1 MLLVMVLLPL
11 ASAQKM
17 FRISVQ
23 QRPGANQRSTQE
35 RAHYESR
42 VAFMS
47 TLLALNDADANNSST
62 SPSSPTPSPTLI
74 EGDDPLNVGL
84 KATRPEG
91 PNITPALRSEPIA
104 KRQLSHLDHVEHELQ
119 KRAYVGV
126 APVRGDALD
135 TQWVAAMLIGSPTQ
149 EFSVVFDTGSSDL
162 WVSSVSCVSSTC
174 MGLRRFNPQRS
185 SSFRQDNRQWAVTYA
200 DNSRVSGVLG
210 VDDVTVAGIKVKSQT
225 FGLAN
230 VNIGSTAAPGVDG
243 ILGLGFDSNSE
254 IGDVKTLVSN
264 MIAQNQ
270 IDEAKVSVWLNKAAD
285 QDKDLSNGGQFIFGG
300 VDDSL
305 FRGEIT
311 YLPVT
316 SSKDWQITVDKI
328 FIGRKELSVSSSAS
342 NAIVDTGSSFI
353 LFPDYLATAFH
364 RAIPKAQF
372 DNKLGWLIPC
382 NLANSRTVGDLTFV
396 LGGVPFS
403 VPISDIVILKS
414 EYNGYCMSAVD
425 SWSELAGHGG
435 QSGILLGDLFIKNQ
449 YVVYDYQNRQIG
461 FAEKLQLPAGGI
473 GLNAKGAGTG
483 YKDTLKSNQWSIAL
497 MTVLASALTLA

>member
-47 TLLALNDADANNSST
+47 KLLALNDADANTNSSSI
-62 SPSSPTPSPTLI
+62 SPSSPTPSPALI

-91 PNITPALRSEPIA
+91 PNITPALRSDPIA

-135 TQWVAAMLIGSPTQ
+135 TQWVAAMLIGSPAQ

-162 WVSSVSCVSSTC
+162 WVSSISCLSSTC

-210 VDDVTVAGIKVKSQT
+210 VDDVTVAGIEVKSQI

-243 ILGLGFDSNSE
+243 ILGLGFDSNSD

-285 QDKDLSNGGQFIFGG
+285 QDRDLSNGGQFIFGG
-300 VDDSL
+300 VDNSL

-316 SSKDWQITVDKI
+316 SSKDWQITVDQI

-372 DNKLGWLIPC
+372 DSKLGWLIP
-382 NLANSRTVGDLTFV
+382 SVGDLTFV
-396 LGGVPFS
+396 LGGVRFS

-449 YVVYDYQNRQIG
+449 YVVYDYQKRQIG
-461 FAEKLQLPAGGI
+461 FAEKVQLPAGGI
-473 GLNAKGAGTG
+473 GLNAKGAGAG
-483 YKDTLKSNQWSIAL
+483 YKDALKSNQWSIAL
-497 MTVLASALTLA
+497 MTVLASAFTLV